1 MARLLHRMQST
12 NSKNVRAAFLM
23 MFAMVLLSS
32 NDVFMKLSSEHLS
45 IGQMLFIRGV
55 FAVTVFS
62 FVIGLTGRPVI
73 NRAARSKWVVLRA
86 LCECAITI
94 CFISGLSLLPI
105 ATASTLAWTSPM
117 FLAVVAAVVL
127 KENVTIKRWLV
138 VLVGFAGVVL
148 ITNPASEE
156 FSPAMLLP
164 LAAAALIAV
173 RDLIT
178 RQLDSGLHS
187 LYVTWTTLVAVTIA
201 GFLISFLDWKPVAL
215 TQIIWLG
222 ASAILLSSAY
232 FFQIR
237 AVRLGELSFVA
248 PFSYTGI
255 LVAVFYGFVVWSDLP
270 STITII
276 GILLVM
282 SAGLYI
288 LSHQVTSPA
297 R

>member
-1 MARLLHRMQST
+1 MARFLHRMQST
-12 NSKNVRAAFLM
+12 RNKNVKAAFLM
-23 MFAMVLLSS
+23 MLAMVLLSS

-62 FVIGLTGRPVI
+62 IAIRLTGRPVI

-94 CFISGLSLLPI
+94 CFITGLSLLPI

-117 FLAVVAAVVL
+117 FLAVVAAVIL

-138 VLVGFAGVVL
+138 VLIGFAGVVL

-156 FSPAMLLP
+156 SSLAMLLP
-164 LAAAALIAV
+164 LTAAALISL
-173 RDLIT
+173 RDVVT
-178 RQLDSGLHS
+178 RQLDPGLHS

-201 GFLISFLDWKPVAL
+201 GFLISFIDWKPVAV
-215 TQIIWLG
+215 TQVIWLG
-222 ASAILLSSAY
+222 ASSIFLSSSY

-270 STITII
+270 SMTTIL

-288 LSHQVTSPA
+288 LSHQVNSA
-297 R
+297 VK

>member
-1 MARLLHRMQST
+1 MAIAMQST
-12 NSKNVRAAFLM
+12 RSKNVRAAFLM
-23 MFAMVLLSS
+23 MFAMVLLST
-32 NDVFMKLSSEHLS
+32 NDAFMKLSSEHLG
-45 IGQMLFIRGV
+45 IGQMLFIRGA

-62 FVIGLTGRPVI
+62 IAIRITGRPII

-127 KENVTIKRWLV
+127 KESVTVRRWLV
-138 VLVGFAGVVL
+138 VLIGFMGVVL

-156 FSPAMLLP
+156 FSLAMLLP
-164 LAAAALIAV
+164 LAAAALISV
-173 RDLIT
+173 RDLVT
-178 RQLDSGLHS
+178 RRLDPGLHS

-201 GFLISFLDWKPVAL
+201 GFLISFLDWKPVAA

-222 ASAILLSSAY
+222 ASAIFLSSAY

-255 LVAVFYGFVVWSDLP
+255 LAAVFYGFVVWSDLP
-270 STITII
+270 SLTMIL

-288 LSHQVTSPA
+288 LSRQATSPA

>member
-1 MARLLHRMQST
+1 MARLPHRMQST
-12 NSKNVRAAFLM
+12 KSKNVRAAFLM

-62 FVIGLTGRPVI
+62 FAIRLTGRPVI
-73 NRAARSKWVVLRA
+73 DRAARSKWVVLRA

-138 VLVGFAGVVL
+138 VLIGFAGVVL

-164 LAAAALIAV
+164 LAAAALISV
-173 RDLIT
+173 RDLVT
-178 RQLDSGLHS
+178 RQLDPGLHS

-215 TQIIWLG
+215 TQIIWLA
-222 ASAILLSSAY
+222 ASAIFLSSAY

-288 LSHQVTSPA
+288 LSQQVTSPA

>member
-1 MARLLHRMQST
+1 
-12 NSKNVRAAFLM
+12 M
-23 MFAMVLLSS
+23 MFAMVLLST
-32 NDVFMKLSSEHLS
+32 NDAFMKLSSEHLG
-45 IGQMLFIRGV
+45 IGQMLFIRGA

-62 FVIGLTGRPVI
+62 FAIRLTGRPVI

-117 FLAVVAAVVL
+117 FLAVVAALVL
-127 KENVTIKRWLV
+127 KENVTLRRWLV
-138 VLVGFAGVVL
+138 VLIGFAGVVL

-156 FSPAMLLP
+156 FSLAMLLP
-164 LAAAALIAV
+164 LAAAALISV
-173 RDLIT
+173 RDLVT
-178 RQLDSGLHS
+178 RRLDPGLHS

-201 GFLISFLDWKPVAL
+201 GFLISFLDWKPVAA

-222 ASAILLSSAY
+222 ASAIFLSSAY

-255 LVAVFYGFVVWSDLP
+255 LAAVFYGFVVWSDLP
-270 STITII
+270 SLTMIL

-288 LSHQVTSPA
+288 LSRQVTSPVQ
-297 R
+297 

>member
-1 MARLLHRMQST
+1 
-12 NSKNVRAAFLM
+12 M
-23 MFAMVLLSS
+23 MFAMVLLST
-32 NDVFMKLSSEHLS
+32 NDAFMKLSSEHLG
-45 IGQMLFIRGV
+45 IGQMLFIRGA

-62 FVIGLTGRPVI
+62 IAIRITGRPII

-127 KENVTIKRWLV
+127 KESVTVRRWLV
-138 VLVGFAGVVL
+138 VLIGFMGVVL

-156 FSPAMLLP
+156 FSLAMLLP
-164 LAAAALIAV
+164 LAAAALISV
-173 RDLIT
+173 RDLVT
-178 RQLDSGLHS
+178 RRLDPGLHS

-201 GFLISFLDWKPVAL
+201 GFLISFLDWKPVAA

-222 ASAILLSSAY
+222 ASAIFLSSAY

-255 LVAVFYGFVVWSDLP
+255 LAAVFYGFVVWSDLP
-270 STITII
+270 SLTMIL

-288 LSHQVTSPA
+288 LSRQATSPA

>member
-1 MARLLHRMQST
+1 MQST
-12 NSKNVRAAFLM
+12 KSKNVRAAFLM

-32 NDVFMKLSSEHLS
+32 NDVFMKLSSEHMS

-55 FAVTVFS
+55 FAVAVFS
-62 FVIGLTGRPVI
+62 FAMRLTGRPVI
-73 NRAARSKWVVLRA
+73 IRAARSKWVVLRA

-127 KENVTIKRWLV
+127 KENVTLKRWLV
-138 VLVGFAGVVL
+138 VLIGFAGVVL
-148 ITNPASEE
+148 IANPASEE
-156 FSPAMLLP
+156 FSLAMLLP
-164 LAAAALIAV
+164 LAAAALISV
-173 RDLIT
+173 RDLVT
-178 RQLDSGLHS
+178 RQVDPGLHS
-187 LYVTWTTLVAVTIA
+187 VYVTWATLVAVTIA
-201 GFLISFLDWKPVAL
+201 GLLISFLDWQPVAT
-215 TQIIWLG
+215 TQVIWLA
-222 ASAILLSSAY
+222 ASAIFLSSAY

-255 LVAVFYGFVVWSDLP
+255 LAAVFYGFVVWSDLP
-270 STITII
+270 SLTMIL

-288 LSHQVTSPA
+288 LSHQVMSPVK
-297 R
+297 